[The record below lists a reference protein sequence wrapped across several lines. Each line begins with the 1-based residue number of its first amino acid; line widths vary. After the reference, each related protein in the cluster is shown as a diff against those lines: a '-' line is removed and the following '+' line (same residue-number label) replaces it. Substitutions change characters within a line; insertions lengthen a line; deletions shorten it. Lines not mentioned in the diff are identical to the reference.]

1 MIEVLREHR
10 RRQLEIRLAL
20 GLGKF
25 SDDDLVFSRA
35 DGSPMPPDKLS
46 RDWANVVIS
55 RKLPRVPFHG
65 LRHTHVSALID
76 GGLDVFSVSRPIGHG
91 SPALT
96 LKVYSH
102 MFTEKDA
109 QAIEAVLRTGI
120 ER

>member
-1 MIEVLREHR
+1 MFDHVVSDLYTAELRQTAER
-10 RRQLEIRLAL
+10 YRQLAEQQIYPH
-20 GLGKF
+20 LGK
-25 SDDDLVFSRA
+25 
-35 DGSPMPPDKLS
+35 
-46 RDWANVVIS
+46 I
-55 RKLPRVPFHG
+55 PRVPFHG

-76 GGLDVFSVSRPIGHG
+76 GGLDVFSVSRRIGHG